1 MIHCQLL
8 PTSRLGTHSL
18 LVPQALN
25 NWGLVLQELSTMR
38 ADAERGRLVA
48 QSVAKFRAA
57 IRLRPEFDRACY
69 NLGTVYYSH
78 AFALQTAA
86 QAALSSQLTK
96 VGFLRN
102 SRRRL
107 ARSKG
112 IEARL
117 LTRWWAGRA
126 LSARCILPCDE
137 KRC

>member
-1 MIHCQLL
+1 
-8 PTSRLGTHSL
+8 
-18 LVPQALN
+18 
-25 NWGLVLQELSTMR
+25 MR

-78 AFALQTAA
+78 AFALQTDA

-102 SRRRL
+102 IRQRL
-107 ARSKG
+107 ARLKG

-117 LTRWWAGRA
+117 LTR
-126 LSARCILPCDE
+126 
-137 KRC
+137 